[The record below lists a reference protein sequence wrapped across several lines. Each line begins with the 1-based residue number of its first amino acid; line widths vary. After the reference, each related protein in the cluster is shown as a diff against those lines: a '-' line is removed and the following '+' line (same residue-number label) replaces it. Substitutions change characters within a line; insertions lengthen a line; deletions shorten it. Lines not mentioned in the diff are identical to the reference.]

1 MRAAVPKVFPTT
13 RHRLCYWH
21 IKKKFG
27 QKLGYLYYKKS
38 GFKRAMK
45 ECLRFTFRIED
56 FERRWKS
63 LIVKYGLTEN
73 TWLDGLY
80 KDREAWVP
88 VYNRT
93 TFFAGMNTTGRNE
106 GINSFFKDYICST
119 TTLKEFVQ
127 KYEQALK
134 TIEVKERHED
144 FESEQKNRIVTGKSF
159 ILNHAAKIY
168 TRKMYEKFRAQY
180 FDLEL
185 YKANFVGGELN
196 IYKVEFMRNKI
207 DGENQHWIVKWNP
220 QTCEGVCE
228 CHRYEFVGI
237 PCAHLLKVLSKLDVY
252 EIPKCFIKER
262 WLKGANRFRRDD
274 KGGSQ
279 CQEQIDAMNLS
290 YLCQEATKWAC
301 IASRTPAS
309 YKIFLDGLR
318 ELGKK
323 ISCITPGEVVNEDAP
338 SESAPCASRDDPSLP
353 SAPCAS
359 SDDPSLPFVL
369 LDPPVSRT
377 KGRPGKKD
385 DASQGKHGRY
395 LDPMEEQGSKNKRK
409 CHSCNSYADHDSR
422 NCPSKKTKSDHEG
435 TSMVEGAEDFS
446 NT

>member
-1 MRAAVPKVFPTT
+1 MEESRLRIFEDMRQVTGFSDEDAEHNIQTPFVGMGFDSSEEAKE
-13 RHRLCYWH
+13 
-21 IKKKFG
+21 
-27 QKLGYLYYKKS
+27 YY
-38 GFKRAMK
+38 
-45 ECLRFTFRIED
+45 E
-56 FERRWKS
+56 
-63 LIVKYGLTEN
+63 KYGLN
-73 TWLDGLY
+73 KGFSII
-80 KDREAWVP
+80 KRSS
-88 VYNRT
+88 N
-93 TFFAGMNTTGRNE
+93 
-106 GINSFFKDYICST
+106 
-119 TTLKEFVQ
+119 
-127 KYEQALK
+127 
-134 TIEVKERHED
+134 
-144 FESEQKNRIVTGKSF
+144 KSWS
-159 ILNHAAKIY
+159 NC
-168 TRKMYEKFRAQY
+168 
-180 FDLEL
+180 D
-185 YKANFVGGELN
+185 
-196 IYKVEFMRNKI
+196 KVEFMRNKI

-220 QTCEGVCE
+220 QTCGGVCE
-228 CHRYEFVGI
+228 CYRYEFVGI

-323 ISCITPGEVVNEDAP
+323 ISCITPGEVVNEDGP

-359 SDDPSLPFVL
+359 SNDPSLPFVL

-435 TSMVEGAEDFS
+435 TSMVEGAEDLS

>member
-1 MRAAVPKVFPTT
+1 MEESRTEFFEDMR
-13 RHRLCYWH
+13 
-21 IKKKFG
+21 
-27 QKLGYLYYKKS
+27 Q
-38 GFKRAMK
+38 
-45 ECLRFTFRIED
+45 
-56 FERRWKS
+56 
-63 LIVKYGLTEN
+63 
-73 TWLDGLY
+73 
-80 KDREAWVP
+80 
-88 VYNRT
+88 
-93 TFFAGMNTTGRNE
+93 
-106 GINSFFKDYICST
+106 
-119 TTLKEFVQ
+119 
-127 KYEQALK
+127 
-134 TIEVKERHED
+134 
-144 FESEQKNRIVTGKSF
+144 VTGFSDEDAEHNIQTPF
-159 ILNHAAKIY
+159 VGMGFDSSEEAKEY
-168 TRKMYEKFRAQY
+168 YEK
-180 FDLEL
+180 
-185 YKANFVGGELN
+185 
-196 IYKVEFMRNKI
+196 
-207 DGENQHWIVKWNP
+207 
-220 QTCEGVCE
+220 
-228 CHRYEFVGI
+228 
-237 PCAHLLKVLSKLDVY
+237 
-252 EIPKCFIKER
+252 
-262 WLKGANRFRRDD
+262 RDD

-323 ISCITPGEVVNEDAP
+323 ISCITPGEVVNEDGP

-409 CHSCNSYADHDSR
+409 CYSCNSYVDHDSR

-435 TSMVEGAEDFS
+435 TSMVEGAEDLS